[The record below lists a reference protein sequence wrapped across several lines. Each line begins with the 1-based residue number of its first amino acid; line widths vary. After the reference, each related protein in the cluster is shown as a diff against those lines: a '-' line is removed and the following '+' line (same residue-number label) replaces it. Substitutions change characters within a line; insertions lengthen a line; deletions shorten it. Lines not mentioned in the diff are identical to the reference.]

1 MHLRPQC
8 WPLQLNQLIEAPE
21 EMTNLLDAVK
31 NAGVIGAG
39 GAGFPAYQKLD
50 TKVDLLIANGAE
62 CEPLLNKDQAVMQ
75 HYTDELLAGI
85 QLAMSQVGASEAV
98 LGVKQK
104 HKHSIEVLTP
114 KLPSNVRLLQMPNVY
129 PAGDEVEL
137 IYEATGK
144 RVPQG
149 GLPMEVGVVVQNV
162 ESLVNVFRAS
172 EGRPVTHTM
181 VTVHG
186 SVAQPYTDWLPIGC
200 SMADAI
206 DLAGGATVDDYVVID
221 GGPMMGPIIED
232 MSAVIT
238 RTSSGLIVVPR
249 DSYLAKR
256 KMTPESAYKRIGK
269 SSCDQCSLCTE
280 MCPRYLLGYPIKP
293 HLVMRSLLTT
303 GEMSDT
309 LTFNAQACCECN
321 ICSMW
326 ACPEQLDPRNI
337 CASTK
342 RDLKAKDVML
352 TPQQLQD
359 LTVDVHP
366 MRENRGVPTAR
377 LTRRLGLSSYD
388 KIKAPFVDRGF
399 VPTQV
404 SIPLQQHIGAPAVAS
419 VEPGVKVSVGD
430 VIGRAADNALS
441 IPIHASING
450 TVSTVGST
458 VTIIAS

>member
-1 MHLRPQC
+1 
-8 WPLQLNQLIEAPE
+8 
-21 EMTNLLDAVK
+21 MTKLLEAVK
-31 NAGVIGAG
+31 KAGVVGAG
-39 GAGFPAYQKLD
+39 GAGFPTYQKLD

-62 CEPLLNKDQAVMQ
+62 CEPLLNKDQVVMQ
-75 HYTDELLAGI
+75 QYIDELLAGM
-85 QLAMSQVGASEAV
+85 QLAMTQIGATEAV
-98 LGVKQK
+98 LGVKEK
-104 HKHSIEVLTP
+104 HKHSIEVITP
-114 KLPSNVRLLQMPNVY
+114 KLPANIRLLQMPNVY

-149 GLPMEVGVVVQNV
+149 GLPMEIGVVVQNV
-162 ESLVNVFRAS
+162 ETLINVFRAS

-186 SVAQPYTDWLPIGC
+186 SVAEPYTDWLPIGC
-200 SMADAI
+200 SMAEAI
-206 DLAGGATVDDYVVID
+206 DMAGGATLDDYVVVD
-221 GGPMMGPIIED
+221 GGPMMGPMVED
-232 MSAVIT
+232 MSSVIT
-238 RTSSGLIVVPR
+238 RTSSGLIVLPR
-249 DSYLAKR
+249 EGYLAKR
-256 KMTPESAYKRIGK
+256 KMMPEKAYKRIGK

-303 GEMSDT
+303 GELSDS

-321 ICSMW
+321 ICSLW

-342 RDLKAKDVML
+342 RDLRANDAML

-366 MRENRGVPTAR
+366 LREHRGVPTLR
-377 LTRRLGLSSYD
+377 LTRRLGLSGYD
-388 KIKAPFVDRGF
+388 KIKAPFVDRNYAPSS
-399 VPTQV
+399 VR
-404 SIPLQQHIGAPAVAS
+404 IPLQQHIGAPAIAS
-419 VEPGVKVSVGD
+419 VKPGAKVSIGD
-430 VIGRAADNALS
+430 EIGRAPDNTLS
-441 IPIHASING
+441 VPVHASING
-450 TVSTVGST
+450 TVSTVDSA